1 MITCSE
7 IPIPPGY
14 ASNMN
19 ICHMAPHHA
28 TENKVKQEVFS
39 SQVYVY
45 LSLCF
50 SSSYNEVGKPTF
62 M

>member
-19 ICHMAPHHA
+19 ICHMAPNHA

-39 SQVYVY
+39 SQVYV
-45 LSLCF
+45 
-50 SSSYNEVGKPTF
+50 
-62 M
+62 

>member
-1 MITCSE
+1 MRDKIKKELYRMITCSE

-19 ICHMAPHHA
+19 ICHMAPNHA

-39 SQVYVY
+39 SQVYV
-45 LSLCF
+45 
-50 SSSYNEVGKPTF
+50 
-62 M
+62 